1 MKFLL
6 NKRLYFILFKV
17 ILNFRHGN
25 EDDLVALF
33 GVMQAIVSV
42 VLDSDD
48 ELHSIHT
55 GNTHFTFLRK
65 GNLLLVS
72 VSHIPMETTPLAK
85 LQLT

>member
-1 MKFLL
+1 M
-6 NKRLYFILFKV
+6 IE
-17 ILNFRHGN
+17 INFRHGN

-48 ELHSIHT
+48 ELQSIHT
-55 GNTHFTFLRK
+55 SNTHFTFLRK
-65 GNLLLVS
+65 GNIYLVS
-72 VSHIPMETTPLAK
+72 VSSIPLETAPITK